1 MAKVKISV
9 VMEDKLIE
17 KVGKIL
23 PKRKRSAF
31 ISQAVE
37 KELKRL
43 QQEQLREAYLEAYPE
58 SKAECE
64 ELDKVVSDG
73 ID

>member
-9 VMEDKLIE
+9 VLEDELIE

-43 QQEQLREAYLEAYPE
+43 QQEQLREAYLEAYRE
-58 SKAECE
+58 SEAECE
-64 ELDKVVSDG
+64 ELDGVVSDG

>member
-64 ELDKVVSDG
+64 ELDGVVSDG